1 MDKKHPKFLAVLPW
15 LRVRGEIDIGPFVFW
30 QWPWNE
36 KKYVPSAHTDRVKE
50 TLNAHF
56 MEVQWDAPNKG
67 WTIAPRTSLCLAG
80 WRNRALEE
88 SLWFTKEDF
97 ELFRPA
103 VDILCASSLSKT
115 LLRRDPINA
124 ENPSVQELFY
134 KNATDFTWYGIPL
147 GAEAGSR
154 QIRRRYGGIWRGE
167 IPPIPR
173 IKPDECTDK
182 EVVGEDSL
190 VSSLSD
196 LLNNPLNDFSRS
208 KFLSIEWFIRAFTDS
223 PMISYST
230 EIVMLATAF
239 EILLIPS
246 YKDRDK
252 SKKLCLRLIELF
264 DGNEEIIHKGR
275 LRDKNKTEKEYPW
288 KGWWIY
294 EFYDIRNRFV
304 HGEALSLKDLEWRYN
319 PYAGLY
325 PEIAIHVF
333 RLALMKTLVEKQ
345 LHVET
350 DEDIWQANKLDEWLS
365 TEMKRFPSAS
375 DTDFALWSVAKE
387 LKAKDDA

>member
-1 MDKKHPKFLAVLPW
+1 MAKDQPKFLAVLPW

-103 VDILCASSLSKT
+103 GDILCASSLFKT
-115 LLRRDPINA
+115 LLRRDSINA

-134 KNATDFTWYGIPL
+134 KNATDFAWYGIHL
-147 GAEAGSR
+147 DAEAGSR
-154 QIRRRYGGIWRGE
+154 QIRRRYGSILRGE
-167 IPPIPR
+167 FPPIPR
-173 IKPDECTDK
+173 VKPDECTDQ
-182 EVVGEDSL
+182 EVIGKDGLATSL
-190 VSSLSD
+190 GKMLESS
-196 LLNNPLNDFSRS
+196 PTDFSRRT
-208 KFLSIEWFIRAFTDS
+208 FRAIEQFNNAFTDS
-223 PMISYST
+223 MVIIHHT
-230 EIVMLATAF
+230 EIVMLGTAF
-239 EILLIPS
+239 EILLKIYNVYSEKKKQELGKRISKLFSRNTVIPEPTTN
-246 YKDRDK
+246 K
-252 SKKLCLRLIELF
+252 SWEVFWIESFYGLR
-264 DGNEEIIHKGR
+264 N
-275 LRDKNKTEKEYPW
+275 
-288 KGWWIY
+288 
-294 EFYDIRNRFV
+294 DIV
-304 HGEALSLKDLEWRYN
+304 HGKRIPFKNLEWPNN
-319 PYAGLY
+319 PYAGLHQ
-325 PEIAIHVF
+325 EIAIHVF